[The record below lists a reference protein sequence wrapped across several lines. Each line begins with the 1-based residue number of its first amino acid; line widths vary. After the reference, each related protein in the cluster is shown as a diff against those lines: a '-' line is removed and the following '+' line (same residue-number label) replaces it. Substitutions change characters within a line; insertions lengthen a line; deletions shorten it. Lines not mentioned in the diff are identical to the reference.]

1 MQIPTIPANE
11 KERQVALDRYQIL
24 DTLPEQ
30 EYDDLTQ
37 IAADICGTPI
47 ALISL
52 IDRDRQWFKAKIGI
66 ETSETSRDLSFCGHV
81 VADNAILTVPD
92 ATQDSRFAD
101 NPFVVNDPQIRFY
114 TGIPLKTP
122 DNFTLGTLCVID
134 LEPRHLTP
142 LQIERLTALSRLIIS
157 QLELRHSNAIRK
169 TSEAQLS
176 KALMFQ
182 QAIFNSINFAVIA
195 TDLQGT
201 IQSFNAG
208 AEAMLG
214 YTATEILGEKATIF
228 HDRHEINQRSP
239 QLSPQLS
246 TELNQPI
253 GSEFDVLVA
262 KARLGQVIEQEW
274 TYIRKNGDRFPVLIS
289 IVAMQSD
296 HDEIT
301 GFLIVAQD
309 ITERKKAA
317 KQAKD
322 ITDALDRTAIVAIT
336 DVQGTI
342 TFVNDKFCEIS
353 QYDRHEL
360 IGQNHHM
367 LNSGYHPRE
376 FFREM
381 WQEISQG
388 RIWRAE
394 IKNRTK
400 NGSFYWVD
408 TTIVP
413 FLNDHGKPYQYL
425 AIRTDITPLKETE
438 NELRIEVK
446 ERLKTLTEL
455 HNLTE
460 RLETSNRELQ
470 DFAHVASHDLQE
482 PLRKVQAFG
491 DRLKSTCEESL
502 SDKGQDYL
510 ARMLNAASRAQI
522 LIDDLLI
529 FSRVTT
535 QAKPFE
541 PVNLSVILQEVLSDL
556 EIRLEKTGAM
566 VECDPLPVVDADA
579 LQMRQIL
586 QNLLSNAL
594 KFHKDSVQPFI
605 QVRSRI
611 YHSDNQDWCEVRI
624 IDNGI
629 GFEEKYVERIFQI
642 FQRLYGRKDYEGTG
656 IGLAICR
663 KIVERHGGTITAQSQ
678 LDHGSVFIFTIPIH
692 QAVGAR

>member
-101 NPFVVNDPQIRFY
+101 NPLVVNAPQIRFY

-214 YTATEILGEKATIF
+214 YAATEILGEKATIF

-239 QLSPQLS
+239 QLSQQLS

-394 IKNRTK
+394 IKNRAK

>member
-1 MQIPTIPANE
+1 MQIPTIPTNE
-11 KERQVALDRYQIL
+11 TDRQVALDRYQIL

-81 VADNAILTVPD
+81 VANNAILTVPD

-101 NPFVVNDPQIRFY
+101 NPFVVNDPKIRFY

-134 LEPRHLTP
+134 REPRHLTP

-214 YTATEILGEKATIF
+214 YQATEILGRKSTIF
-228 HDRHEINQRSP
+228 HDHHEINQRSQ
-239 QLSPQLS
+239 QLSA
-246 TELNQPI
+246 ELNQPI

-274 TYIRKNGDRFPVLIS
+274 TYIRKNGDRLPVLIS

-296 HDEIT
+296 HNEIT

-317 KQAKD
+317 KQLKD

-336 DVQGTI
+336 DIQGTI

-353 QYDRHEL
+353 QYHRDEL
-360 IGQNHHM
+360 IGQNHHI

-388 RIWRAE
+388 HIWRAE

-446 ERLKTLTEL
+446 ERLKALTEL
-455 HNLTE
+455 HSLTE

-491 DRLKSTCEESL
+491 DRLKSTCEGSL
-502 SDKGQDYL
+502 SDKAQDYL

-522 LIDDLLI
+522 LIDDLLV

-566 VECDPLPVVDADA
+566 IECDPLPVIDADA

-594 KFHKDSVQPFI
+594 KFHKNSVQPFI

-678 LDHGSVFIFTIPIH
+678 LDQGSVFIFTIPIH
-692 QAVGAR
+692 QTVRVR

>member
-1 MQIPTIPANE
+1 MQIPTISDNE
-11 KERQVALDRYQIL
+11 KDRQAALDRYQIL

-52 IDRDRQWFKAKIGI
+52 IDRDRQWFKAKVGI
-66 ETSETSRDLSFCGHV
+66 DTSETSRDLSFCGHV

-101 NPFVVNDPQIRFY
+101 NPLVVNDPQIRFY

-134 LEPRHLTP
+134 REPRHLTP

-182 QAIFNSINFAVIA
+182 QAILNSINFAVIA
-195 TDLQGT
+195 TDLLGT

-214 YTATEILGEKATIF
+214 YQATEILGEKSTIF
-228 HDRHEINQRSP
+228 HDRHEINQRSQ
-239 QLSPQLS
+239 QLSA
-246 TELNQPI
+246 ELNQPI

-296 HDEIT
+296 RDEIT

-309 ITERKKAA
+309 ITERQKAV
-317 KQAKD
+317 KQVKD

-336 DVQGTI
+336 DVQGAI

-353 QYDRHEL
+353 QYDRDEL
-360 IGQNHHM
+360 IGQNHHI

-394 IKNRTK
+394 IKNRAK

-413 FLNDHGKPYQYL
+413 FLNDLGKPYQYL
-425 AIRTDITPLKETE
+425 AIRTDITPLKVTE

-491 DRLKSTCEESL
+491 DRLKSTCEGSL

-535 QAKPFE
+535 QSKPFAS
-541 PVNLSVILQEVLSDL
+541 VNLSVILQEVLSDL

-566 VECDPLPVVDADA
+566 IECDPLPVVDADA
-579 LQMRQIL
+579 LQMRQIF

-663 KIVERHGGTITAQSQ
+663 KIVERHGGMITAQSQ
-678 LDHGSVFIFTIPIH
+678 LDRGSVFIFTIPIH